1 MYIRWKKFVT
11 KNVCD
16 SSARLLAHTF
26 PPPKGTYSPSSA
38 TNMFRVS
45 HIDDTLIQ
53 FYKSRMR
60 SNIKKKIKQIIH
72 ANKPNVYVVVYP
84 RQF

>member
-1 MYIRWKKFVT
+1 MEE
-11 KNVCD
+11 VCYQKCSD